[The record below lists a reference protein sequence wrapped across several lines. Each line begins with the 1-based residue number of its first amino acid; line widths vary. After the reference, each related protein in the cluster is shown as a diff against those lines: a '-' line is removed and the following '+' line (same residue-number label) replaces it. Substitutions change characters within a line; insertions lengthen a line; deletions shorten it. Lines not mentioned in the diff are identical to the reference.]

1 MPYVIAALILL
12 GVITLL
18 NLVLTMAVIRR
29 LRERE
34 TDIAAH
40 SVGAIDVDAG
50 IPVGETVPSF
60 HTTATDG
67 SAVTGEEAADKRMLY
82 AFFSV
87 DCKACWP
94 KVPAFVTYARRLG
107 LGADQVVSAVVGT
120 GAAAEDSVAKLES
133 VGRVVMEPTG
143 GPLSSALEARGFP
156 SFVLVGAG
164 GAVEAYTF
172 SLTDMPQSVSP

>member
-12 GVITLL
+12 GAVMLL
-18 NLVLTMAVIRR
+18 NLTLTLAIIRR

-34 TDIAAH
+34 TLSA
-40 SVGAIDVDAG
+40 SNSMGAIDVDAG

-60 HTTATDG
+60 ETTATDG
-67 SAVTGEEAADKRMLY
+67 TAVTGAETANKRMLY

-94 KVPAFVTYARRLG
+94 KVPAFVTYVRQLRLG
-107 LGADQVVSAVVGT
+107 TDQVVSTVVGA
-120 GAAAEDSVAKLES
+120 GAAADSVAKLES

-143 GPLSSALEARGFP
+143 GPMSSALEARGFP

>member
-1 MPYVIAALILL
+1 MPFVIAALILL
-12 GVITLL
+12 GVVTFL
-18 NLVLTMAVIRR
+18 NLILTTAVIRR

-34 TDIAAH
+34 ILSASHGTGTIE
-40 SVGAIDVDAG
+40 VDAG
-50 IPVGETVPSF
+50 IPVGGTVPSF
-60 HTTATDG
+60 ETTATDG
-67 SAVTGEEAADKRMLY
+67 TAVTGAEAANKRMLY

-94 KVPAFVTYARRLG
+94 KVPAFVTYVRQLG
-107 LGADQVVSAVVGT
+107 LGTDQVVSSVVGA
-120 GAAAEDSVAKLES
+120 GAASDDSVARLES

-143 GPLSSALEARGFP
+143 GPMSSALEARGFP